1 MFELTV
7 ERTFSAA
14 HHLEDYAG
22 PCARLHGHNY
32 RVLATFRGEKLN
44 VVNFVVDFSTL
55 KQLCEQALAPLDHQ
69 CLNHLSVFSGS
80 NPTAEALALYVYR
93 ELQRLAA
100 DQPVRV
106 AAVTVYESDN
116 AAVTYRED

>member
-14 HHLEDYAG
+14 HYLEHYSG

-32 RVLATFRGEKLN
+32 RVLATFRGEKLDAA
-44 VVNFVVDFSTL
+44 NFVVDFSAL
-55 KQLCEQALAPLDHQ
+55 KSLCDQALAPLDHR
-69 CLNHLSVFSGS
+69 CLNELPAFSRQ
-80 NPTAEALALYVYR
+80 NPTAEGLALYLYR

-100 DQPVRV
+100 DRPVEV

-116 AAVTYRED
+116 AAVTYREE